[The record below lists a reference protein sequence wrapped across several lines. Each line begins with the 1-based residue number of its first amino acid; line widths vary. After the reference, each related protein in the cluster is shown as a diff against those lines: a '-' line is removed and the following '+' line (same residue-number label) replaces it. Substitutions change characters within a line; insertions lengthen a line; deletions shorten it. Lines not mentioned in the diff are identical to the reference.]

1 MNKAD
6 TTHLI
11 QKQKAF
17 FATGKTHSLAFRM
30 HALAMLK
37 RAIEIHEKEIH
48 VALEADLGKSPFES
62 YMCETGMCLAEITYD
77 IVNIS

>member
-17 FATGKTHSLAFRM
+17 LP
-30 HALAMLK
+30 
-37 RAIEIHEKEIH
+37 
-48 VALEADLGKSPFES
+48 LGKLTPLPFVC
-62 YMCETGMCLAEITYD
+62 MHWQC
-77 IVNIS
+77 

>member
-48 VALEADLGKSPFES
+48 AAFGSRFRQKPL
-62 YMCETGMCLAEITYD
+62 
-77 IVNIS
+77 

>member
-37 RAIEIHEKEIH
+37 RAIEIHEKRNPRCI
-48 VALEADLGKSPFES
+48 GSRPGQKS
-62 YMCETGMCLAEITYD
+62 L
-77 IVNIS
+77 

>member
-30 HALAMLK
+30 HWQ
-37 RAIEIHEKEIH
+37 
-48 VALEADLGKSPFES
+48 
-62 YMCETGMCLAEITYD
+62 C
-77 IVNIS
+77 

>member
-48 VALEADLGKSPFES
+48 AALEADLGKVPLKVICAKQACVWQKS
-62 YMCETGMCLAEITYD
+62 LIR
-77 IVNIS
+77 